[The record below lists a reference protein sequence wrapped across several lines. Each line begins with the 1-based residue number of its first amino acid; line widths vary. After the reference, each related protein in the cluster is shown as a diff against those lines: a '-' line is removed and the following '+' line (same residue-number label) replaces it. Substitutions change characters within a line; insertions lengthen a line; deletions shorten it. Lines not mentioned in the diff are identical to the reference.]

1 MDIENTPNTDAPR
14 FKGSVEKIVTVFIG
28 LEKTIK
34 IPKTYDPDYDSF
46 NITFFFNGKQELPEG
61 FSYEKS
67 SRVFSIVTRDESL
80 IGKHKINI
88 ELKDLHRWDP
98 KKRLITID
106 LEIKKPLFSIS
117 SIDA

>member
-1 MDIENTPNTDAPR
+1 
-14 FKGSVEKIVTVFIG
+14 VTAYIG

-34 IPKTYDPDYDSF
+34 IPKAYDPDYDSF
-46 NITFFFNGKQELPEG
+46 DITFFFNGKQELPEG

-98 KKRLITID
+98 KKRLIAID
-106 LEIKKPLFSIS
+106 LEIKKPLVSIS
-117 SIDA
+117 SIDD

>member
-1 MDIENTPNTDAPR
+1 
-14 FKGSVEKIVTVFIG
+14 VTAFIG

-34 IPKTYDPDYDSF
+34 IPKTFDPDYDSF

-80 IGKHKINI
+80 IGKHQMTV

-98 KKRLITID
+98 KMRLKTID
-106 LEIKKPLFSIS
+106 LEIIKPIFSLS
-117 SIDA
+117 ALDT